1 MSAYHEPLNLNV
13 ADLEREAKRKVGGG
27 APATPIVPREGKLR
41 SVADPQGEPVR
52 TGVWVGLATVA
63 MMFAAFTS
71 AAIVRQGSADDW
83 LHIVLPKIL
92 YFNTLVLVVSSFT
105 FEVARRKVL
114 SYAKGVN
121 PSQIVPLAWL
131 GGTLAL
137 GLIFVVGQFVAW
149 SQLKAQGV
157 YLQTSPTSSFFY
169 VLTVVHALHVTGGLG
184 GLTRVILK
192 TSGQVFTLR
201 RSTLDGTAY
210 YWHFMGAL
218 WIYLLLLLY
227 LKF

>member
-1 MSAYHEPLNLNV
+1 MSAFHEPLNLNV
-13 ADLEREAKRKVGGG
+13 VEIDREATRKIGGG
-27 APATPIVPREGKLR
+27 GTPPAQFGGGSLR
-41 SVADPQGEPVR
+41 SVADRQGEPVR

-71 AAIVRQGSADDW
+71 AVIVRQGSANDW
-83 LHIVLPKIL
+83 QHIVLPRIL

-105 FEVARRKVL
+105 LETARRKVL
-114 SYAKGVN
+114 NYARGTGA
-121 PSQIVPLAWL
+121 SQIIPLTWL

-169 VLTVVHALHVTGGLG
+169 VLTVVHAIHVFGGLG

-192 TSGQVFTLR
+192 TSGHVFTLR
-201 RSTLDGTAY
+201 RATLDGTAY

-218 WIYLLLLLY
+218 WIYLLVLLY